1 MPRADGIA
9 LPFRV
14 GPRTLWRVRRRLVRV
29 PVSLAQGLAGEMPPL
44 PPLDR
49 ESDGYLV
56 TAVPAV
62 RAEARGRHAGL
73 IPFVRQ
79 SYQRCYA
86 GLDGGYDAYL
96 AGFSAKTRSTL
107 KRKLRRFADRSGGAI
122 DARAYATPEAMEDFY
137 RHARAVSAKTYQERL
152 LGAGLPE
159 GREALEAMRTLAR
172 RDAVRAWLLFLDGEP
187 VSYLYAPAE
196 GDTLLYAYLGYDPAF
211 ADLSPGT
218 VLQLEAMRDLMT
230 ENRFRLFDFTEGE
243 GQHKRLFSTGRI
255 DCVDLLL
262 LRPTLANR
270 LIGHGLAA
278 FDGAVAGVKTLVAKL
293 GLERLVRARLR

>member
-29 PVSLAQGLAGEMPPL
+29 AVSLAQGLAGGMPSL
-44 PPLDR
+44 PPLDQA
-49 ESDGYLV
+49 SDGYLV

-62 RAEARGRHAGL
+62 HAAALGRHGL
-73 IPFVRQ
+73 IAFVRQ

-86 GLDGGYDAYL
+86 DLDRGYDAYL

-107 KRKLRRFADRSGGAI
+107 KRKLRRFADRSGGAV
-122 DARAYATPEAMEDFY
+122 DVRAYATPEAMDEFY
-137 RHARAVSAKTYQERL
+137 RHARFVSAKTYQERL

-159 GREALEAMRTLAR
+159 GREALEGMRALAR
-172 RDAVRAWLLFLDGEP
+172 RDAVRAWLLFLDGES

-196 GDTLLYAYLGYDPAF
+196 GDTLLYAYLGYDPAC

-218 VLQLEAMRDLMT
+218 VLQLEAMRDLMA
-230 ENRFRLFDFTEGE
+230 EGRFRLFDFTEGE
-243 GQHKRLFSTGRI
+243 GQHKRLFSTGSI

-278 FDGAVAGVKTLVAKL
+278 FDGAVAGVKTLLAKL
-293 GLERLVRARLR
+293 RLERLVRARLR

>member
-14 GPRTLWRVRRRLVRV
+14 GAHTLWRVRRRLVRV
-29 PVSLAQGLAGEMPPL
+29 PVSLAQGLAGGMPSL

-49 ESDGYLV
+49 ASDGYLV
-56 TAVPAV
+56 TAAPAV
-62 RAEARGRHAGL
+62 HAQALGRPAGL

-79 SYQRCYA
+79 SYRRCYA
-86 GLDGGYDAYL
+86 ALDLGYDSYL

-107 KRKLRRFADRSGGAI
+107 QRKLRRFADRSGGAI
-122 DARAYATPEAMEDFY
+122 DLRAYATPEAMDEFY
-137 RHARAVSAKTYQERL
+137 RHARSVSAKTYQERL

-159 GREALEAMRTLAR
+159 GREALEGMRALAR
-172 RDAVRAWLLFLDGEP
+172 RDAVRAWLLFLEGEP

-196 GDTLLYAYLGYDPAF
+196 GDTLLYAYLGYDPAC

-218 VLQLEAMRDLMT
+218 VLQLEAMRDLMA
-230 ENRFRLFDFTEGE
+230 ESRFRLFDFTEGE
-243 GQHKRLFSTGRI
+243 GQHKRLFSTGSI

-278 FDGAVAGVKTLVAKL
+278 FDGAVAGVKTLLAKL